1 MWKVVLILFLIPGAA
16 FAQNT
21 SSNCYMMG
29 PTWHCDA
36 NTTPAP
42 STSGIN
48 LDWGNLG
55 TKYDPDAFARG
66 YQQSEQMR
74 RDREARLRQRD
85 ADAAQASAIAEAQAR
100 VEQDRQRD
108 ERSRNIRASV
118 SEKLQAGHCDEAVAV
133 ALQNGEIEL
142 ATQAK
147 SFCVAPGLKKPG
159 G

>member
-1 MWKVVLILFLIPGAA
+1 MRKAVLILALLPSAA
-16 FAQNT
+16 LAQNT

-42 STSGIN
+42 SNSGIN
-48 LDWGNLG
+48 IDWGNLG
-55 TKYDPDAFARG
+55 TKYDPNAFARG
-66 YQQSEQMR
+66 YQQMEQIR
-74 RDREARLRQRD
+74 RDRDARLRQRD
-85 ADAAQASAIAEAQAR
+85 AEAAETSAIAEAQAR

-108 ERSRNIRASV
+108 ERSRTVRASV
-118 SEKLQAGHCDEAVAV
+118 SEKLQAGHCDEAVAI

>member
-1 MWKVVLILFLIPGAA
+1 
-16 FAQNT
+16 
-21 SSNCYMMG
+21 MMG

-36 NTTPAP
+36 NTTTAP

-55 TKYDPDAFARG
+55 TKDDPDAFARG
-66 YQQSEQMR
+66 YQQAEQMR
-74 RDREARLRQRD
+74 RDREARQLQRD
-85 ADAAQASAIAEAQAR
+85 AEAAQAAAIAESQAR
-100 VEQDRQRD
+100 AEQNRQRD
-108 ERSRNIRASV
+108 ERSQTVRASV
-118 SEKLQAGHCDEAVAV
+118 SEKLQAGQCDEAVAI
-133 ALQNGEIEL
+133 ALQSGEIEL